1 MNKEKGKK
9 DNDDELLNDNPD
21 VSTGS
26 KELKKSTRSR
36 INRSIWFNKNA
47 QPV

>member
-1 MNKEKGKK
+1 MDKEKGKE
-9 DNDDELLNDNPD
+9 DNDEELLNDNPD
-21 VSTGS
+21 VPTGN

-47 QPV
+47 QSV